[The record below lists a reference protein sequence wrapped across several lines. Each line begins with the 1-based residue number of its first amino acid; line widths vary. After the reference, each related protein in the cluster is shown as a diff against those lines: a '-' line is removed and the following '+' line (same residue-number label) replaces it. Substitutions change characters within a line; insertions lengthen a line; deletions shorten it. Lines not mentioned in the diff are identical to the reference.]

1 MASGSTAFT
10 LAFVPTGMKAGVR
23 MSPWGVWIVPVRAH
37 PLERTATSKPK
48 LTGQGY
54 RWRMPFTAL
63 ILNPIHPGAATAARE
78 LGALGEVRTY
88 PTTPDSPGPEQV
100 AQALS
105 EGAGSVAVAG
115 GDGTQRLVAGALA
128 GTGVPLG
135 ILATGTACVYSR
147 NLGLPRGLA
156 GAALAMTGVPR
167 SLLGV
172 RNNLKKRLGWVAYI
186 RAGLG
191 TMGRHRLP
199 LRINGQPVEAW
210 TVLAGNVGKVPTASL
225 FPGARPDDGRLHV
238 MHLGVDGWR
247 DWWPVLLTGVTRSR
261 RNIGKLLRWETAHV
275 LIGSDIPRAVHLDG
289 DLRTAARS
297 LEVWIAPGTLQIR
310 CPGERRLMPFR

>member
-1 MASGSTAFT
+1 
-10 LAFVPTGMKAGVR
+10 
-23 MSPWGVWIVPVRAH
+23 
-37 PLERTATSKPK
+37 
-48 LTGQGY
+48 
-54 RWRMPFTAL
+54 MPFTAL

-78 LGALGEVRTY
+78 LRALGEVRTY
-88 PTTPDSPGPEQV
+88 PTTPDSPGPEQE

-105 EGAGSVAVAG
+105 EGAVPLPS
-115 GDGTQRLVAGALA
+115 RA
-128 GTGVPLG
+128 GTVRSGSSQEHLRAPG
-135 ILATGTACVYSR
+135 CPSGSSRRGTACVYSR

-167 SLLGV
+167 SMDLGWASLDGGPPEPFLVAAGMGRDAETLLGV
-172 RNNLKKRLGWVAYI
+172 RNNLKQRLGWVAYI
-186 RAGLG
+186 RAGLRI
-191 TMGRHRLP
+191 MGRHRLP

-210 TVLAGNVGKVPTASL
+210 TVLAGNVGRVPTASL
-225 FPGARPDDGRLHV
+225 FPGARPDDGRLPV

-261 RNIGKLLRWETAHV
+261 RDIGKMLRWETAHV

>member
-1 MASGSTAFT
+1 
-10 LAFVPTGMKAGVR
+10 
-23 MSPWGVWIVPVRAH
+23 
-37 PLERTATSKPK
+37 
-48 LTGQGY
+48 
-54 RWRMPFTAL
+54 MPFTAL

-88 PTTPDSPGPEQV
+88 LTTSDSPGPEQV

-105 EGAGSVAVAG
+105 EGAGSVVVAG

-167 SLLGV
+167 SMDLGWASLDGGPPEPFLVATGMGRDAETLLGV
-172 RNNLKKRLGWVAYI
+172 RNNLKKRLGWVAYV
-186 RAGLG
+186 RAGLE

-199 LRINGQPVEAW
+199 LRINGQPIEAW
-210 TVLAGNVGKVPTASL
+210 TVLAGNVGRVPTASL

-261 RNIGKLLRWETAHV
+261 RDIGKLLRWETAHV

-289 DLRTAARS
+289 DLRTAALS
-297 LEVWIAPGTLQIR
+297 LEVWIDPGTLRIR